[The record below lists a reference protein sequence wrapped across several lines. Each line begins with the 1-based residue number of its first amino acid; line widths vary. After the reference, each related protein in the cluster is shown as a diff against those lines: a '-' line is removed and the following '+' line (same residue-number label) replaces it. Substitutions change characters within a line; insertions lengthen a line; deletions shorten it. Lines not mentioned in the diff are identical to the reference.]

1 MDNQTFSNNRFDKKD
16 QLLEINPMA
25 LRLSGQSSARAFD
38 EHPLR
43 HFPAFT
49 ARKACTKRAAS
60 CDDLAVCIWNTNLN
74 IRNNPNLSS
83 LHDFIQNRQPKGS
96 KPHKLQT
103 CFFSHMT
110 CAFASSI
117 CQEPWWRRTGS
128 NRRPPACKA
137 GALPAELRPRKG
149 MGIWWA
155 WEDLNLRPHAY
166 QARALTN

>member
-43 HFPAFT
+43 HFPAFM
-49 ARKACTKRAAS
+49 ARRPADPHQKVQTLEHPEQSEFIFSSRFHTEQATERLKASQAA
-60 CDDLAVCIWNTNLN
+60 NLL
-74 IRNNPNLSS
+74 ILSHDMCLRIVHLQNL
-83 LHDFIQNRQPKGS
+83 
-96 KPHKLQT
+96 
-103 CFFSHMT
+103 
-110 CAFASSI
+110 
-117 CQEPWWRRTGS
+117 WWRRTGS